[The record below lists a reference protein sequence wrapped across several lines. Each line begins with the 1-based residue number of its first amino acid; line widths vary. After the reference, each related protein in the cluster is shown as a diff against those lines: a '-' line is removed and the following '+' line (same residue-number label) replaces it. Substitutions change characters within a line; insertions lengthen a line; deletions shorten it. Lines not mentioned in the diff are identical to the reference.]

1 MKIRSLFLL
10 LALAAC
16 GSLQI
21 PLLPQ
26 GGSATGV
33 SDSELAG
40 ICRDGWDSELEFAPR
55 MATELGDPR
64 GNAKLEDNS
73 PEGERKLAQRRA
85 KLLERAK
92 SVPEARLSTQDRITR
107 RLLVER
113 WREQQDEHE
122 LEIDVGSWNLDGRGG
137 PQNQFLTL
145 GPDQP
150 ARSEAEKHAALERWR
165 AMPKY
170 IDQCSANLRRG
181 LAQGR
186 VASAKAV
193 EDTLAQLALLLATP
207 VGKSPLVSAAPDDAA
222 FTQQLAGIVE
232 REIYPAFARYR
243 DCIRDEIRPHAR
255 DDRQPGVCFVPGGAG
270 YYRLCILRETSLSQA
285 PEEIHA
291 YGLTEV
297 ARIRDEIHEL
307 GMRLFGT
314 GDLPSI
320 RARLEQD
327 PTQHFASAEAILEK
341 ARATLARAQAA
352 VPRLFGKL
360 PKMPCEVVPI
370 PEHEA
375 PFSTLA
381 YYRPG
386 THDGSRPGRYYVNT
400 FEPATRL
407 AFEAEAL
414 CFHESVPGHHLQIA
428 LTEENAD
435 LPLVRRHFDQNAF
448 VEGWALYCERLADEQ
463 QLYSADSDRLG
474 MLSYDAWRASR
485 LVVDTGLHAF
495 GWSREQA
502 LRFLSENTLLA
513 PNNVENEVDRY
524 IAWPGQALGY
534 KLGQREILRLREE
547 ARAKLGRRFR
557 LSDFHDRLLENGAV
571 SLSVLGER
579 IRAWIAAESQKP
591 EPPVTGTGT
600 R

>member
-1 MKIRSLFLL
+1 MKFRSLLL
-10 LALAAC
+10 VCCLSAC

-33 SDSELAG
+33 SNGKLASV
-40 ICRDGWDSELEFAPR
+40 CRDAWDAELEFAPR
-55 MATELGDPR
+55 FATELGDPR
-64 GNAKLEDNS
+64 GNARLEDNS
-73 PEGERKLAQRRA
+73 PAGEAARARSQAELLARTQAIPEDKL
-85 KLLERAK
+85 
-92 SVPEARLSTQDRITR
+92 SDSDRITR
-107 RLLVER
+107 GLLLER
-113 WREQQDEHE
+113 WRTE
-122 LEIDVGSWNLDGRGG
+122 LDLHALDIDVASWNLDGRGG

-150 ARSEAEKHAALERWR
+150 ARSESEKRAALQRWR

-181 LAQGR
+181 LARGR

-193 EDTLAQLALLLATP
+193 EDTLAQLTQLLGTP
-207 VGKSPLVSAAPDDAA
+207 VGRSPLVAAAKEDAN
-222 FTQQLAGIVE
+222 FRKQLEQLVE

-255 DDRQPGVCFVPGGAG
+255 DDRHPGVCFVEGGG
-270 YYRLCILRETSLSQA
+270 PFYRLCIRRETSLDLA
-285 PEEIHA
+285 PGEIHA
-291 YGLTEV
+291 YGLTEI
-297 ARIRDEIHEL
+297 ARIRDEIREL
-307 GMRLFGT
+307 GQRLYGT
-314 GDLPSI
+314 SELAAI

-327 PTQHFASAEAILEK
+327 PAQHPAGAEALLDK
-341 ARATLARAQAA
+341 ARATLARAEQAL
-352 VPRLFGKL
+352 PRLFGTL
-360 PKMPCEVVPI
+360 PQARCAVEPI
-370 PEHEA
+370 PAHEA

-386 THDGSRPGRYYVNT
+386 TQDGSRPGRYYVNT
-400 FEPATRL
+400 FEPETRL
-407 AFEAEAL
+407 LFEAEAL

-428 LTEENAD
+428 LAQENRA
-435 LPLVRRHFDQNAF
+435 LPLVRRYLEQNAF

-463 QLYSADSDRLG
+463 QLYSGDSDRLG
-474 MLSYDAWRASR
+474 MLSYDAWRAAR

-502 LRFLSENTLLA
+502 LHYLMENTLLS

-534 KLGQREILRLREE
+534 KLGQREILRLRDE
-547 ARAKLGRRFR
+547 AQRQLGRRFR
-557 LSDFHDRLLENGAV
+557 LAEFHDRLLENGAV
-571 SLSVLGER
+571 SLSVMGER
-579 IRAWIAAESQKP
+579 IHAWIAEERQKP